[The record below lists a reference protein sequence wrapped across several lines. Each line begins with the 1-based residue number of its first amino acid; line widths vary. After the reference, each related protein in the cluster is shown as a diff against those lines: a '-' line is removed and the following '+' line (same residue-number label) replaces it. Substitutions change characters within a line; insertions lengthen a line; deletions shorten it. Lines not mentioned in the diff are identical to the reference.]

1 VPRFFTALTFLLLI
15 IAACGGSDPT
25 AITTSSA
32 QPSPAPTGTTAA
44 GAQRSV
50 TPASTITSPAQET
63 NTPPPSTAT
72 AAAPDDVRLILVTL
86 TSDLAFKPGFIDVT
100 AGEKVRFVLKNEAGF
115 FHTFTIATSSGKEEI
130 LVDVPLNGG
139 EENTVD
145 LTIPEG
151 TGDLY
156 LFCKPH
162 EFAGMVAMIVIDGG
176 TAPTSTPAPT
186 QQPTPTP
193 TAAPAA
199 TAAPVPTATLTP
211 APTTAPIATA
221 PVEPRII
228 PLATTGNLI
237 FSPNVIQVSPGEKVK
252 FLVRNTASF
261 FHTFTVAT
269 STNKSEILLDV
280 PLNGGESG
288 SIEMTMPEEA
298 GELYI
303 FCRPHE
309 GLGMVGSITVVVAGS
324 GSRPEP
330 TSTPVD
336 STSMNSAGGNSYDY

>member
-1 VPRFFTALTFLLLI
+1 VPRFFTAVTILLLI

-25 AITTSSA
+25 ATTASGP
-32 QPSPAPTGTTAA
+32 QPSATPAPTI
-44 GAQRSV
+44 
-50 TPASTITSPAQET
+50 ASTAQET
-63 NTPPPSTAT
+63 NTPPPPTAT
-72 AAAPDDVRLILVTL
+72 AAVPDDVRLIPVTL
-86 TSDLAFKPGFIDVT
+86 TSDLSFKPGFIDVT

-115 FHTFTIATSSGKEEI
+115 FHTFTIATSSGKKKI

-162 EFAGMVAMIVIDGG
+162 EFAGMVAMIVVDGG
-176 TAPTSTPAPT
+176 TTPAFTPT
-186 QQPTPTP
+186 PTLQPTPTR
-193 TAAPAA
+193 TAVPDA
-199 TAAPVPTATLTP
+199 TASPVPTATLTP
-211 APTTAPIATA
+211 VPTTAPTASA

-228 PLATTGNLI
+228 PLATTGNLT
-237 FSPNVIQVSPGEKVK
+237 FSPNVIEVSPGEKVR

-261 FHTFTVAT
+261 FHTFTIAT

-280 PLNGGESG
+280 PLNGGEST

-324 GSRPEP
+324 GSQSEP

-336 STSMNSAGGNSYDY
+336 STSTNSAGGSNYDY